1 MLKIGLVL
9 DSALVPQVLLDFVQ
23 RCEREQVAQVCQI
36 LVVGKQ
42 TSQRKA
48 LSLLGTLE
56 KSLIRGTRYTDT
68 VRLLDVGRLNIPV
81 SELGAMVQA
90 DTSQPEDVDF
100 FLDFRADVQLDLS
113 LQGQSQRGVLKLVD
127 AENRGILSPEAG
139 FWEVYDQAPITRFS
153 ILHAGPAD
161 QVGQRLWSGSAT
173 TGVHYLL
180 NHLVLT
186 RKALM
191 GLFYCLKR
199 IAQAADL
206 KGFCLEPIPNAKTR
220 PVTWRA
226 QTRYLAKMAVFLTS
240 LLGRHILLQ
249 KRYRWAVGFSKT
261 GWDQFDPA
269 HSLQIPNPPYRF
281 NADPFVIREK
291 DCDYCLVETLD
302 YRKGK
307 GVIAA
312 YAIHDTEVE
321 DLGIVLEEPFHLSY
335 PYLFR
340 YNGRIYLCPES
351 SAKQEIRIYEAV
363 DFPRKWKLV
372 QIAMQQVSAVDSLI
386 FEQGGKWWLL
396 TNIDTA
402 DAGDHASELHVFYAD
417 QPITDQ
423 WHPHPANPV
432 LFDASKAR
440 NGGAIFTRDQIYRV
454 AQCGGFFRYGTGVT
468 IQHIDLLSEDDYHE
482 TCVQTIYPQDL
493 QLAGN
498 VKIPVGNHHLHGSGY
513 WVVFDYCHL
522 QKPNQARKSTRLDQQ
537 A

>member
-9 DSALVPQVLLDFVQ
+9 DSEQIPQVLLDFIQ
-23 RCEREQVAQVCQI
+23 RCEHEQIAGIHQI
-36 LVVGKQ
+36 LVASEQ
-42 TSQRKA
+42 TSHKNI
-48 LSLLGTLE
+48 LGLLGILG
-56 KSLIRGTRYTDT
+56 KPLIRGARYTDT
-68 VRLLDVGRLNIPV
+68 FRPIDVGLLNIPISDLGTKMSPNANQ
-81 SELGAMVQA
+81 SEIL
-90 DTSQPEDVDF
+90 DL
-100 FLDFRADVQLDLS
+100 FLDFRADDQLDLS
-113 LQGQSQRGVLKLVD
+113 LKDQAKIGMLKLVD
-127 AENRGILSPEAG
+127 ADNKGILSLETG
-139 FWEVYDQAPITRFS
+139 FWQVYDQSPMTRFS
-153 ILHAGPAD
+153 ILHAGPD
-161 QVGQRLWSGSAT
+161 DRVGQCLWSGSTT

-180 NHLVLT
+180 NHLILT

-191 GLFYCLKR
+191 ALFYCLKR
-199 IAQAADL
+199 IAQTVDL
-206 KGFCLEPIPNAKTR
+206 NGFNLEPIPEAKTR
-220 PVTWRA
+220 LVTWRA
-226 QTRYLAKMAVFLTS
+226 QLRYLAKMTAFLTNM
-240 LLGRHILLQ
+240 LGRHILLQ

-269 HSLQIPNPPYRF
+269 QSLLIPNPPFRF
-281 NADPFVIREK
+281 NADPFVIREN

-307 GVIAA
+307 GMIAA
-312 YAIHDTEVE
+312 FAVHDTTVE

-351 SAKQEIRIYEAV
+351 SANQEIRIYEAV
-363 DFPRKWKLV
+363 DFPIKWKLV
-372 QIAMQQVSAVDSLI
+372 QIAMNQVSAVDSLI

-396 TNIDTA
+396 TNIDSA

-423 WHPHPANPV
+423 WHPHPTNPV

-440 NGGAIFTRDQIYRV
+440 NGGAIFTQDQIYRV

-468 IQHIDLLSEDDYHE
+468 IQHIDLLSENAYHE

-498 VKIPVGNHHLHGSGY
+498 VKIPVGNHHLHGSGDR
-513 WVVFDYCHL
+513 VVFDYCHL
-522 QKPNQARKSTRLDQQ
+522 QKPNKARKSTRLD
-537 A
+537 